1 MPLVSS
7 FFGIRIF
14 MYWDEHLP
22 EHFHAEYGNFK
33 ALVGIREAA
42 VFRGT
47 LPARQLK
54 FRFFNPGENSK
65 MAKAYN
71 LVRLD
76 FTRIKG
82 RQLCTS
88 AK

>member
-7 FFGIRIF
+7 FFGIKIF

-54 FRFFNPGENSK
+54 LVLAWCELHQDELLVNWNSARENGPIVK
-65 MAKAYN
+65 IAP
-71 LVRLD
+71 
-76 FTRIKG
+76 IH
-82 RQLCTS
+82 
-88 AK
+88 